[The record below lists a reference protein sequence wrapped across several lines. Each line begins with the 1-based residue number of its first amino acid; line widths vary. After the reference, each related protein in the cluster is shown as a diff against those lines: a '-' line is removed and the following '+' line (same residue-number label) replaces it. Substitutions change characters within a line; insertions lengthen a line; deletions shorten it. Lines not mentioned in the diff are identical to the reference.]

1 MSGQENI
8 MIRPRVIV
16 ALALGAATALAYA
29 AQPAKQAEARTQVE
43 QAPAP
48 GPAIVQH
55 GPLKGWTEREVDALI
70 SAVMARREGC
80 VEDTQ
85 QRVTICDI
93 H

>member
-1 MSGQENI
+1 
-8 MIRPRVIV
+8 MIRPKIIV
-16 ALALGAATALAYA
+16 ALALGAATALLYA

-48 GPAIVQH
+48 GSAIVQH

-70 SAVMARREGC
+70 SAVMARRDSC
-80 VEDTQ
+80 VADMQ

-93 H
+93 N